1 MATRPSGR
9 ISEERVALRRVAT
22 LVGRSAPSEEVL
34 AAVAAEAGRLLEAD
48 YAVLSR
54 YGPDGT
60 ATVIGTWTETGPL
73 PLAAGTRLESGSRSV
88 HTLVYRTREPA
99 RINDYGTAPGQGA
112 DIALAWGVR
121 SVVGVPINLE
131 GGLWG
136 VIGVGSTRDEP
147 LPADSEA
154 WLAGFTELVVAAIA
168 NTQARAQLNSYA
180 DEQAALRRVATLVA
194 RATSPAEV
202 FAAVAAEIGRV
213 LGVDFTVIGRY
224 DPDGAATVV
233 GTWTSTGVS
242 VPTPPGGR
250 VPLGGQNVTTQVF
263 DTDRPAR
270 LDSYADASGAAGDIG
285 HGWGLR
291 SLVGVPIRVEGLLW
305 GVVVVAYTHEEPL
318 PPDAEARLAGFTEL
332 VATAIANTQA
342 RTELR
347 GYAEEQAALRRVA
360 TLVARATSPEQA
372 FAAVTAEVGRLL
384 EVDFTFLSRYDPD
397 GAAAVVGGWS
407 RADDDTSVPVGRR
420 FRLGGQNVHALVFDT
435 GQPAR
440 MDHDDASGAAAGV
453 FRGSGI
459 RSCVGAPIVVED
471 RLWGVLGVAYTH
483 HAPLPVG
490 TEARL
495 AGFTELVAA
504 AIADAHARV
513 ELRGFAEEQA
523 ALRRVATLVARG
535 ALPEDVFAAVAAEAG
550 QLLKVDFTVLS
561 RYERDGAAAVVG
573 GWARVDPGRPLAV
586 GARLDPG
593 GQNMHT
599 LVFQT
604 GRPARIDDYDEASG
618 PAADVAHDWAFRSAV
633 GAPISVEDRLWGVIS
648 VASAREEPLP
658 ADTEARL
665 AGFTELVGTALANA
679 DTQSALAASRA
690 RIITAADTARR
701 RIERDLHDGA
711 QQRLVTLALQLRAAQ
726 TAVPPAAEELADELE
741 HVTTELGSVLDELRE
756 MARGI
761 HPTVLADGGLRP
773 AMSSLARRCAVP
785 VELDIRVPGRL
796 PEPVEVAT
804 YYVVAEALTNV
815 AKHADA
821 LAVHVEVAPADDVL
835 RVCVRD
841 DGRGGADL
849 TRGSGLIGLKDRVEA
864 LGGRITLQSAPGTGT
879 AVEVALPLDGPAQPG
894 PPR

>member
-9 ISEERVALRRVAT
+9 LSAERAALRRVAT
-22 LVGRSAPSEEVL
+22 LVGRSAPPEVVL

-48 YAVLSR
+48 FAVLSR
-54 YGPDGT
+54 YDPDGA
-60 ATVIGTWTETGPL
+60 ATVIGTWAETGPL
-73 PLAAGTRLESGSRSV
+73 PLAGGTRLESESRSV

-99 RINDYGTAPGQGA
+99 RIDGYGSAPGQGA
-112 DIALAWGVR
+112 DLARAWGVR
-121 SVVGVPINLE
+121 SVVGVPVNLE

-136 VIGVGSTRDEP
+136 VIGVASTHDEP
-147 LPADSEA
+147 LPADTEA

-168 NTQARAQLNSYA
+168 NTEARAQ
-180 DEQAALRRVATLVA
+180 
-194 RATSPAEV
+194 
-202 FAAVAAEIGRV
+202 
-213 LGVDFTVIGRY
+213 
-224 DPDGAATVV
+224 
-233 GTWTSTGVS
+233 
-242 VPTPPGGR
+242 
-250 VPLGGQNVTTQVF
+250 
-263 DTDRPAR
+263 
-270 LDSYADASGAAGDIG
+270 
-285 HGWGLR
+285 
-291 SLVGVPIRVEGLLW
+291 
-305 GVVVVAYTHEEPL
+305 
-318 PPDAEARLAGFTEL
+318 
-332 VATAIANTQA
+332 
-342 RTELR
+342 LR

-360 TLVARATSPEQA
+360 TLVARATSPDQA

-407 RADDDTSVPVGRR
+407 RTDDDASLPVGRR
-420 FRLGGQNVHALVFDT
+420 LRLGGRNVHTLVFET

-440 MDHDDASGAAAGV
+440 MDHDDASGAAADV

-459 RSCVGAPIVVED
+459 RSCVGAPIVVEG
-471 RLWGVLGVAYTH
+471 RLWGVMGVAYTH
-483 HAPLPVG
+483 DAALPVG
-490 TEARL
+490 TESRL

-561 RYERDGAAAVVG
+561 RYERDGAVAVVG

-586 GARLDPG
+586 GARLEPG

-648 VASAREEPLP
+648 VASARDEPLP

-726 TAVPPAAEELADELE
+726 TAVPPAAEELAEELE
-741 HVTTELGSVLDELRE
+741 HVTTELSSVLDELRE

-773 AMSSLARRCAVP
+773 AMSSLARHCAVP
-785 VELDIRVPGRL
+785 VELDVRVSGRL
-796 PEPVEVAT
+796 PESVEVAT

-821 LAVHVEVAPADDVL
+821 SVVHVEVSPADDVL
-835 RVCVRD
+835 RICVRD

-849 TRGSGLIGLKDRVEA
+849 AGGSGLVGLKDRVEA
-864 LGGRITLQSAPGTGT
+864 LGGRISLQSTPGTGT
-879 AVEVALPLDGPAQPG
+879 ALEVALPLDGLTQPG
-894 PPR
+894 AS